1 MEKRERQVE
10 KFFTS
15 LYKSHSV
22 GDMVQCISQDCS
34 FSVATGRLLKGK
46 SDFEQF
52 FRDYLKRF
60 KSTEFTYTRSLPE
73 SHLPDGSMDV
83 IFRLTETFLDGQIEV
98 KEGTY
103 HIEFEQPRSHALIM
117 VHSYPINLLRV
128 TFNDE

>member
-73 SHLPDGSMDV
+73 SHL
-83 IFRLTETFLDGQIEV
+83 Q
-98 KEGTY
+98 EGTY